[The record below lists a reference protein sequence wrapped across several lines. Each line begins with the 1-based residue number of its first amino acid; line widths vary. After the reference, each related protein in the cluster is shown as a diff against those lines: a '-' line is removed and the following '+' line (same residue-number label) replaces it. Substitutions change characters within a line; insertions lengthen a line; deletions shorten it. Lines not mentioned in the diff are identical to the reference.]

1 MSPTGYPDYPTSLLR
16 PPRFTAFKPPSEPH
30 HENGWFLEVVRT
42 TMFMRAGCAKVMAML
57 VVLLSASLAGCL
69 EGDASDEDDGPIS
82 MNVHYDATSGVITE
96 RIQNGAVLSTTGVEL
111 SFDFARVTSKAGTMK
126 TFTFDP
132 GDDEDGS
139 NLVTVNANDQAEI
152 TYTYQTHG
160 LFTATL
166 SATDESDNEASMEL
180 QLRIEKEIDWT
191 QTNTDD
197 PDSMVLATSPD
208 CLCPTPEHLAV
219 QSTITNRND
228 LLPGTQITVT
238 WHLNDPEGEEQA
250 FHTEQ
255 IGDGQEASWTHEQYA
270 IEGGDWNLNVS
281 IDAGN
286 DSIDIRHVVLI
297 SYEADESEPNPLSAE
312 ATEREEES
320 LSV

>member
-1 MSPTGYPDYPTSLLR
+1 MSPTGYPDYPTSLLC

-42 TMFMRAGCAKVMAML
+42 TMLMRAGDAKVATML
-57 VVLLSASLAGCL
+57 VMLLSASLAGCL
-69 EGDASDEDDGPIS
+69 GGDASDKEDGPIS
-82 MNVHYDATSGVITE
+82 MNVYYEATSGTITE

-126 TFTFDP
+126 MFTFDP

-139 NLVTVNANDQAEI
+139 NTITVNANEQAEI
-152 TYTYQTHG
+152 TYTFQTHG
-160 LFTATL
+160 LFTAVL
-166 SATDESDNEASMEL
+166 SATDESGNEASMEL

-197 PDSMVLATSPD
+197 PDAMVLATSPD
-208 CLCPTPEHLAV
+208 CQCPTPEYLAV

-238 WHLNDPEGEEQA
+238 WHLDDPDGEEQA

-255 IGDGQEASWTHEQYA
+255 IADGQEAAWTHDQYA

-286 DSIDIRHVVLI
+286 DSIDINHVVLI
-297 SYEADESEPNPLSAE
+297 TYEANESVPNPLSAE
-312 ATEREEES
+312 VTEREDES